1 MGGSGDIHVAG
12 TGSFAL
18 EAAEYARDAGIGV
31 AGLIELMDPSRV
43 GTEIHGLPVRAAH
56 DPPESGASAVVGAG
70 GDRLALWA
78 LLAPHGWHPATVVH
92 PTAHVSA
99 SAGLGEGCVVAPG
112 AVIGAATSL
121 GEHVLV
127 GRGALVGHHAAL
139 AAGVV
144 LNPGANVAGHAR
156 VGRGANIGMGAVVA
170 DHVEVGADAVV
181 AAGAAVV
188 RDVASGVRVQGIP
201 ARPYPGGNK

>member
-56 DPPESGASAVVGAG
+56 DPPENGASAIVGAG

-78 LLAPHGWHPATVVH
+78 LLAPHGWHPATVVY

-121 GEHVLV
+121 GDHVLV

-144 LNPGANVAGHAR
+144 LNPGANVAGHAGWGGER
-156 VGRGANIGMGAVVA
+156 RSAWGQWWPTTWRSVQTPWWPLGLRLRSVARARSRAARGAS
-170 DHVEVGADAVV
+170 
-181 AAGAAVV
+181 
-188 RDVASGVRVQGIP
+188 RR
-201 ARPYPGGNK
+201 R